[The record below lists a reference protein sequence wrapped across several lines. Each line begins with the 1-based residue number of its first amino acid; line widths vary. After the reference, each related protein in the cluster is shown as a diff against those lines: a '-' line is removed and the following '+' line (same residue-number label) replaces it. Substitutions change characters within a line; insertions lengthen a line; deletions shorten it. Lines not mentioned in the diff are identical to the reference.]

1 MTLSGLLFTG
11 VEVCVL
17 EPFGMKMHIDMLEQ
31 LAEMQVDEPNVKE
44 SVDIGILCPLFG
56 HSIVHMHESW
66 SPTVHGGI
74 REWFCD
80 LGERSQLGDQSKD
93 RHLPHTE
100 SPYREPPMLSQRQ

>member
-44 SVDIGILCPLFG
+44 C
-56 HSIVHMHESW
+56 
-66 SPTVHGGI
+66 
-74 REWFCD
+74 
-80 LGERSQLGDQSKD
+80 
-93 RHLPHTE
+93 
-100 SPYREPPMLSQRQ
+100 